1 MAQTIAQCL
10 DVPFA
15 MCDCTTITQAGYV
28 GEDIDSVILK
38 LLANANYD
46 VDKAEKGKMIVKK
59 KPAPNHM
66 VYHSF
71 AEACL
76 NGKKTDHV
84 ELMEKIISRHI

>member
-1 MAQTIAQCL
+1 MLAQTIAQCL

-46 VDKAEKGKMIVKK
+46 VDKAEQGKMIVQKK
-59 KPAPNHM
+59 QLQITWFT
-66 VYHSF
+66 F
-71 AEACL
+71 A
-76 NGKKTDHV
+76 DHV
-84 ELMEKIISRHI
+84 ELMEKIIS